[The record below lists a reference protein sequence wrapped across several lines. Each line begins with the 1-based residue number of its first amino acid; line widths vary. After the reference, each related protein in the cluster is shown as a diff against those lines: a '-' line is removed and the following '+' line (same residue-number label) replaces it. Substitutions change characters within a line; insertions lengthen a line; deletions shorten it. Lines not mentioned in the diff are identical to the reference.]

1 MVLDMTGIVFDILHK
16 LKKKKNYQSKIDL
29 QILSKRGKVYIF
41 TFLMTLQICMLVN
54 FVLLSF

>member
-1 MVLDMTGIVFDILHK
+1 MTSIVFDILHK

>member
-1 MVLDMTGIVFDILHK
+1 MTSIVFDILHK
-16 LKKKKNYQSKIDL
+16 LKKKKKNYQSKIDL